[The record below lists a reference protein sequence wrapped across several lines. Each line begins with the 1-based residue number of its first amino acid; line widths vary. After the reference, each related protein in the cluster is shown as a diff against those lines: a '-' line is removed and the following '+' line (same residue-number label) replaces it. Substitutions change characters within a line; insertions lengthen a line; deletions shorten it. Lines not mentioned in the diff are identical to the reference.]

1 MYLYTKSCLDTFK
14 FTQTFDIYLWTE
26 VVEKDNVKLLT
37 CGLSIVYDLNT
48 YRYVLKITHRK
59 IEHDKFL
66 IRPYVSSGVG
76 IKPAL
81 ATI

>member
-1 MYLYTKSCLDTFK
+1 MYKKMLEGYGDVKTPAGY
-14 FTQTFDIYLWTE
+14 QI
-26 VVEKDNVKLLT
+26 EKDNVKLLT
-37 CGLSIVYDLNT
+37 CGLSIVYDLNN
-48 YRYVLKITHRK
+48 YRCVLKITHRK

-66 IRPYVSSGVG
+66 IRSYVNSGVG